1 MDKKTTF
8 REWLAVVPFTDFQM
22 QTYDRPMRVG
32 KKVVP
37 ENLDD
42 LTIGQ
47 LIELSTPA
55 AGNESLYRIPE
66 VILGMKRRE
75 VARARAVEVV
85 PFIGWVMME
94 VEKINKLFEKASG
107 KPSEIERRAGIDN
120 LTFGLFGMLD
130 WYALRMGYVDHD
142 EVLRVG
148 WMRIYKCM
156 DMDTKK
162 AEFNKRLQEEIIN
175 DNRRKVARGSK
186 K

>member
-1 MDKKTTF
+1 MNKKTTF

-66 VILGMKRRE
+66 VILGMKRME
-75 VARARAVEVV
+75 VERARAVEVV
-85 PFIGWVMME
+85 PFIGWVMTE
-94 VEKINKLFEKASG
+94 VEKINKLFEKGCYPHGLHTHNG
-107 KPSEIERRAGIDN
+107 KN
-120 LTFGLFGMLD
+120 
-130 WYALRMGYVDHD
+130 
-142 EVLRVG
+142 
-148 WMRIYKCM
+148 
-156 DMDTKK
+156 
-162 AEFNKRLQEEIIN
+162 
-175 DNRRKVARGSK
+175 
-186 K
+186 

>member
-1 MDKKTTF
+1 MQCLGK
-8 REWLAVVPFTDFQM
+8 REYLVGLLIATLLSQHHQVTAVD
-22 QTYDRPMRVG
+22 
-32 KKVVP
+32 VVP
-37 ENLDD
+37 E
-42 LTIGQ
+42 
-47 LIELSTPA
+47 
-55 AGNESLYRIPE
+55 
-66 VILGMKRRE
+66 K
-75 VARARAVEVV
+75 
-85 PFIGWVMME
+85 

-107 KPSEIERRAGIDN
+107 KPSEIERRAGIDK

>member
-1 MDKKTTF
+1 MRDFKDLKI
-8 REWLAVVPFTDFQM
+8 AVAGTG
-22 QTYDRPMRVG
+22 YVG
-32 KKVVP
+32 LSIATLLSQHHQVTAVDVVP
-37 ENLDD
+37 E
-42 LTIGQ
+42 
-47 LIELSTPA
+47 
-55 AGNESLYRIPE
+55 
-66 VILGMKRRE
+66 K
-75 VARARAVEVV
+75 
-85 PFIGWVMME
+85 

-107 KPSEIERRAGIDN
+107 KPSEIERRAGIDK